1 MNELIKRVCADI
13 LTLMNSSLAEPFIAA
28 VLTRLAAFGYFPNE
42 NDAWAICFAV
52 QKVEN
57 HIKNSCNVTSIPDG
71 LFHIAVDKV
80 CGEFLFTQKQT
91 DKLNLEDLDLSGGA
105 ITSITEGDTTVSFA
119 AGASDEE
126 KFNALV
132 NFLINQGEGE
142 LVCFRRIKW

>member
-1 MNELIKRVCADI
+1 MDELIKRVCADI
-13 LTLMNSSLAEPFIAA
+13 ITLMNSKHSEPFIEA
-28 VLTRLAAFGYFPNE
+28 VLKRLDSFGYFPSE
-42 NDAWAICFAV
+42 KDAWAVCFAI

-91 DKLNLEDLDLSGGA
+91 GKLNLAELDLSGGA
-105 ITSITEGDTTVSFA
+105 ISAITEGDTTVHFA
-119 AGASDEE
+119 EGSSDEE

-132 NFLINQGEGE
+132 NFLINHGEGE
-142 LVCFRRIKW
+142 LVCFRQIKW

>member
-13 LTLMNSSLAEPFIAA
+13 LNLMNSKLAEPFIEA

-57 HIKNSCNVTSIPDG
+57 HIKNSCNVTSIPEG

-91 DKLNLEDLDLSGGA
+91 GKLNLDKLDLTGA
-105 ITSITEGDTTVSFA
+105 IKAISEGDTTVQFVESE
-119 AGASDEE
+119 SDGM
-126 KFNALV
+126 KINALV
-132 NFLINQGEGE
+132 NFLINHGEGE
-142 LVCFRRIKW
+142 LVCFRKIKW